1 MCYDTYV
8 MHWLIAKINKSNKLM
23 LKAEVVLNVIRSET
37 KFYSMLKTYV
47 QM

>member
-8 MHWLIAKINKSNKLM
+8 MHWLIAKINKRNKLM
-23 LKAEVVLNVIRSET
+23 LKAEVLLNVTRSET
-37 KFYSMLKTYV
+37 KSYSMLKTYL